1 MNILVLNGSPRQNGN
16 TAKMVTAFC
25 EGAESSRHTVKTVNV
40 CKLNVK
46 GCLACE
52 YCHSK
57 GNGKCI
63 QKDDMQDIYSL
74 LKDTNML
81 VLASPIYYHGISG
94 QLKCVIDRFYSAL
107 YPAAPKS
114 LTQGNTA
121 QSPPDGLAAHLL
133 ASFPSS
139 CTEIPCWASAQRRHF
154 YTI

>member
-1 MNILVLNGSPRQNGN
+1 MKIGEVCYEYTCIKWSPRQNGN

-25 EGAESSRHTVKTVNV
+25 EGAESSNHSVKTVNV

-74 LKDTNML
+74 LK
-81 VLASPIYYHGISG
+81 S
-94 QLKCVIDRFYSAL
+94 
-107 YPAAPKS
+107 S
-114 LTQGNTA
+114 L
-121 QSPPDGLAAHLL
+121 LAHL
-133 ASFPSS
+133 
-139 CTEIPCWASAQRRHF
+139 
-154 YTI
+154 

>member
-63 QKDDMQDIYSL
+63 QKDDMQDIYL
-74 LKDTNML
+74 LLNDTNML
-81 VLASPIYYHGISG
+81 ILASPIYYP
-94 QLKCVIDRFYSAL
+94 QMRDRQVLFCAL
-107 YPAAPKS
+107 
-114 LTQGNTA
+114 
-121 QSPPDGLAAHLL
+121 
-133 ASFPSS
+133 S
-139 CTEIPCWASAQRRHF
+139 CCAEELDSNCNVFILR
-154 YTI
+154 